1 MVKNKLNAMIKRFLE
16 SNNLFLYLISVKR
29 IPAHWKQFLYNVPGM
44 IKQLGIPT
52 YFLTLSFID
61 LK

>member
-1 MVKNKLNAMIKRFLE
+1 MIKRFLE
-16 SNNLFLYLISVKR
+16 SNNLFLYLISVKG

-52 YFLTLSFID
+52 YFLTLSFVD

>member
-16 SNNLFLYLISVKR
+16 SNNLFLYLISVKG
-29 IPAHWKQFLYNVPGM
+29 IPVHWKQFLHNVPGM

-52 YFLTLSFID
+52 YFLTLSFVD